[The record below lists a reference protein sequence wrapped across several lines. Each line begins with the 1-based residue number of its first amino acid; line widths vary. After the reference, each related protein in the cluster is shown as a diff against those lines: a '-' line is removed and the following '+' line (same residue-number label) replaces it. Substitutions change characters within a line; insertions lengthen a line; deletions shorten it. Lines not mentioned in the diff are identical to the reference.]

1 MGALATKGSKK
12 KEKFES
18 NWPPRGPSSGDNIEL
33 RSLINKK
40 QVNEERSYFQTAL
53 FQTGFG
59 KEGGSVCKVQD
70 VIKKH
75 TCHCSAMPEGS
86 WWQHSGE
93 G

>member
-40 QVNEERSYFQTAL
+40 QVNEERSYFKRR
-53 FQTGFG
+53 FFKRVSGR
-59 KEGGSVCKVQD
+59 KVD
-70 VIKKH
+70 RYVK
-75 TCHCSAMPEGS
+75 CRMS
-86 WWQHSGE
+86 
-93 G
+93 